1 MVTIREL
8 TDRPC
13 FMCGSTEDIA
23 EAKFKDGTVVP
34 LCRDHTWKKLK
45 EMAKKPRAKGRDPKA
60 AETAA
65 TPS

>member
-1 MVTIREL
+1 MLTIREL

-13 FMCGSTEDIA
+13 FLCGSTEDIA

-34 LCRDHTWKKLK
+34 LCREHTWKKLK
-45 EMAKKPRAKGRDPKA
+45 EMNKKPRPKSRDAKSAD
-60 AETAA
+60 TTA